1 MRRNRTVWTII
12 FGLAALLTVS
22 AFYLRHT
29 RGAAA
34 QTSEA
39 TPALQTATVRRG
51 TLTLSATGAGSV
63 IPAAET
69 HLSFGSSGTVTE
81 LLVQVGSKVQ
91 AGDVLARLDDNNARQ
106 SVAQAE
112 LQVAQAQLAV
122 DADTVARTVRLAEL
136 AVSRAEIS
144 VQEAQNNLDDL
155 TNWTADPD
163 AVALAQAK
171 LDAAQASYTAA
182 QGQDASKRSS
192 ITSAEISLR
201 QAQESL
207 TSAQENYDNA
217 FDSARDWERNIDGIR
232 DAAATSLQ
240 RAQDNLTIAQAN
252 YDSARLNLNYASS
265 INAQTSV
272 LSAEQALADAQ
283 TSPTEAET
291 EAARVALQNA
301 TIALT
306 EAQINLEK
314 AKDNRSAQL
323 SLEQAQLNLSAAQA
337 TLEQTTLTAPTA
349 GTVTAI
355 AATVGETG
363 GNDFITLADLEQPL
377 LEVYLDETDMG
388 MAIVGNEVD
397 IVFDALPDQTFVG
410 RIIQV
415 NPQLVNNNG
424 LTTVQVTVQL
434 NADSFAKPQNL
445 PVGLNATAEVVGGR
459 AEQALLVPVEALR
472 ELSAGQY
479 AVFVMEDGEPKL
491 RPVEV
496 GLMDFT
502 SAEILSGL
510 QAGDIVT
517 TGIVETQ

>member
-1 MRRNRTVWTII
+1 MRRNRTVWTIL
-12 FGLAALLTVS
+12 FSLAALTTVGIYY
-22 AFYLRHT
+22 FRQT

-34 QTSEA
+34 QTSDA

-69 HLSFGSSGTVTE
+69 HLSFGSSGTVAE
-81 LLVQVGSKVQ
+81 LLVQVGDKVQ
-91 AGDVLARLDDNNARQ
+91 AGDVLARLDDSNARQ
-106 SVAQAE
+106 AVTQAE

-122 DADTVARTVRLAEL
+122 DAAVVSRTVRLAEL
-136 AVSRAEIS
+136 AVSRAEITL
-144 VQEAQNNLDDL
+144 QEAQKSLDDVL
-155 TNWTADPD
+155 NWTADPD

-171 LDAAQASYTAA
+171 LDAAKASYTAA

-201 QAQESL
+201 QAQDSL
-207 TSAQENYDNA
+207 AGAQENYNNA
-217 FDSARDWERNIDGIR
+217 FDSARDWERNIDGVR
-232 DAAATSLQ
+232 ESAAAALQ

-265 INAQTSV
+265 INAQTNV
-272 LSAEQALADAQ
+272 LSAEQALSDAQ
-283 TSPTEAET
+283 TPPTETEI
-291 EAARVALQNA
+291 EAARVTLQNA
-301 TIALT
+301 AIALT

-314 AKDNRSAQL
+314 AQDNRSAQL
-323 SLEQAQLNLSAAQA
+323 SLEQAQLNLNAAQA

-355 AATVGETG
+355 AAAVGETG
-363 GNDFITLADLEQPL
+363 GNDFITLADLDQPL

-388 MAIVGNEVD
+388 MAVTGNEVD
-397 IVFDALPDQTFVG
+397 VVFDALPDQTFVG
-410 RIIQV
+410 HIIQV

-479 AVFVMEDGEPKL
+479 AVFVMENGAPKL
-491 RPVEV
+491 HTVQV